1 MVRTVRPQHPHPPP
15 GPSVTGRLAVRY
27 PDTRQFVVILLPST
41 LPGSFNLIY
50 SQPLSNIEKGRE
62 IRIALGRVIRIIH
75 FLRDLM
81 TVTQTVEWAVRISS
95 NTNAR

>member
-50 SQPLSNIEKGRE
+50 SQPLSNIEKA
-62 IRIALGRVIRIIH
+62 ALGRVIRIIH